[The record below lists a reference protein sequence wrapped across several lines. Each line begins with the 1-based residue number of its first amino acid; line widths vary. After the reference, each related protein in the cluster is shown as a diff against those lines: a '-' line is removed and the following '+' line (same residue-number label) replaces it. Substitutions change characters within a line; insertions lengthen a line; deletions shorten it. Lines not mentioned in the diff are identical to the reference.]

1 MSNSTETQALLKTD
15 TQAQTEI
22 VLKSSTVLI
31 YKTLAERIIRRT
43 HAYLQESP
51 EDVVWPTPEDLIFN
65 WKRKFFTSTY
75 NTVNLERS
83 ALMWHFET
91 TKPSG
96 WEAGLAILKA
106 HIPRRS
112 EFLGNADQ
120 VFTRRSRPPGRMIPE
135 DHLKKL
141 IQYLSTLRTGG
152 MITGQQTQW
161 FILAGIASGAR
172 PIEWQT
178 AKWVDEPNGVLR
190 IYTAKVKA
198 RNAWDKIPSMTFT
211 ADDLDNDMEGIT
223 GKSGSLNGEN
233 SWYAADFSRRLSGIN
248 LSIEEL
254 RELHAARYL
263 NGVDLFRDVKIEKKY
278 LIYVMLHLES
288 VRLSVE
294 RERKLQLNWP
304 EAECQT
310 DEEIFAKNYYGRIR
324 HCLWRACNSV
334 FKGEEMYSLVDTR
347 STFSANRKG
356 LVGLH
361 AAAKDLG
368 HTPTTSKDYFAP
380 ASKAWTAY
388 KPTHGNA
395 TAAAG
400 NNVDGAGQSP
410 AAFGSQA
417 SSAGVADS

>member
-1 MSNSTETQALLKTD
+1 MSTSIETPTEL
-15 TQAQTEI
+15 
-22 VLKSSTVLI
+22 VLKSSTILI
-31 YKTLAERIIRRT
+31 YKTLVERITRRT
-43 HAYLQESP
+43 RVYLQEAP
-51 EDVVWPTPEDLIFN
+51 EDFILPTPADLIFN
-65 WKRKFFTSTY
+65 WERKFTTSTY

-83 ALMWHFET
+83 ALMWHFMT

-96 WEAGLAILKA
+96 WESGLAALKA
-106 HIPRRS
+106 RIPRRS
-112 EFLGNADQ
+112 EFLGFTDQ
-120 VFTRRSRPPGRMIPE
+120 VSVRRSRPPGRMIPE

-141 IQYLSTLRTGG
+141 IQYLSTLRVTGES
-152 MITGQQTQW
+152 TGQQAQW

-172 PIEWQT
+172 PTEWQS

-190 IYTAKVKA
+190 IFTAKIKV

-211 ADDLDNDMEGIT
+211 ADDLDNEMKGIT
-223 GKSGSLNGEN
+223 GNPTSLNGES
-233 SWYAADFSRRLSGIN
+233 SWYAIDFSRRLSGVN

-254 RELHAARYL
+254 KELQAARYL
-263 NGVDLFRDVKIEKKY
+263 NGVDLFRDVQIEAKY
-278 LIYVMLHLES
+278 RIYVTNHMQALE
-288 VRLSVE
+288 LTTE

-304 EAECQT
+304 EEERQT
-310 DEEIFAKNYYGRIR
+310 DEEIFARNYYGRIR

-368 HTPTTSKDYFAP
+368 HTPTTSKDYYAP

-395 TAAAG
+395 ATAAD

>member
-1 MSNSTETQALLKTD
+1 MSTSIETPTEL
-15 TQAQTEI
+15 
-22 VLKSSTVLI
+22 VLKSSTILI
-31 YKTLAERIIRRT
+31 YKTLVERITRRT
-43 HAYLQESP
+43 RVYLQEAP
-51 EDVVWPTPEDLIFN
+51 EDFILPTPADLIFN
-65 WKRKFFTSTY
+65 WERKFTTSTY

-83 ALMWHFET
+83 ALMWHFMT

-96 WEAGLAILKA
+96 WESGLAALKA
-106 HIPRRS
+106 RIPRRS
-112 EFLGNADQ
+112 EFLGFTDQ
-120 VFTRRSRPPGRMIPE
+120 VSVRRSRPPGRMIPE

-141 IQYLSTLRTGG
+141 IQYLSTLRVTGES
-152 MITGQQTQW
+152 TGQQAQW

-172 PIEWQT
+172 PTEWQS

-190 IYTAKVKA
+190 IFTAKIKV

-211 ADDLDNDMEGIT
+211 ADDLDNEMEGIT
-223 GKSGSLNGEN
+223 GNPTSLNGES
-233 SWYAADFSRRLSGIN
+233 SWYAIDFSRRLSGVN

-254 RELHAARYL
+254 KELQAARYL
-263 NGVDLFRDVKIEKKY
+263 NGVDLFRDVQIEAKY
-278 LIYVMLHLES
+278 RIYVTNHMQALE
-288 VRLSVE
+288 LTTE

-304 EAECQT
+304 EEERQT
-310 DEEIFAKNYYGRIR
+310 DEEIFARNYYGRIR

-368 HTPTTSKDYFAP
+368 HTPTTSKDYYAP

-395 TAAAG
+395 ATAAD